1 MSPKLSK
8 DIEGIKN
15 GTEIK
20 FSENERSMSEMQNSL
35 GGINRQ
41 LDIAREKKIS
51 ECGDSHKN
59 HLK

>member
-41 LDIAREKKIS
+41 LDIAREKK
-51 ECGDSHKN
+51 N
-59 HLK
+59 